1 MLLVMSNTPTQERTV
16 MATQPNPTSPRDPLS
31 DPARDQA
38 LRFVEAWCAR
48 TGKDRH
54 SADAEAIFE
63 QAYLDAII
71 SLDF

>member
-1 MLLVMSNTPTQERTV
+1 MLLVVSYIPTSERDQVSNT
-16 MATQPNPTSPRDPLS
+16 ATPRDPLS

-63 QAYLDAII
+63 QAYLDAIV

>member
-1 MLLVMSNTPTQERTV
+1 MSNTTT
-16 MATQPNPTSPRDPLS
+16 PRDPLS

-54 SADAEAIFE
+54 SADAEAIFD
-63 QAYLDAII
+63 QAYIDAII